1 MHAEATTNLPRN
13 AARRGWRHASAA
25 VVLALLAAC
34 GGSGGGPDAAPA
46 DLPAS
51 RAEAARFLAQATFGP
66 TESAIDRVMTLGY
79 AAWIDE
85 QVALPQTLHRSYW
98 DAENAAIKAA
108 DASRSAGSRQVL
120 DSFYQQAIHG
130 EDQLRQRVAF
140 ALSQIFVVSMQDG
153 NVGNAM
159 RGVPAYLDMLGKHG
173 FGSYRR
179 LIEQVARSPVMG
191 MYLSHLGNMKE
202 DPARGRVPDENFARE
217 VMQLFSIGLYELD
230 PEGRARLGSDG
241 KPIETYDANDVAA
254 LARVFTGWS
263 YNGPDTADSRFY
275 GWDAATQ
282 DPARLIS
289 PMQGYSQF
297 HSLAAKTFLGKTVA
311 AQTRAD
317 PEASL
322 KVALDTLARH
332 PNVGPFIGRQMI
344 QRLVTSNPSPA
355 YVQRVAQAFD
365 AGGSENMLAMV
376 RAILLDPEARDP
388 ARAADPAFG
397 KLREPVL
404 RLTTLL
410 RAFAA
415 TSDSGK
421 FLVGTTSDNAT
432 QLGQTPLSAPSV
444 FNFYRPGYVPPNTS
458 AAAAGMVAPEMQ
470 ITHETTVAGYA
481 NFMRYGIQ
489 YGFGQYG
496 EDWSA
501 KRPDVQL
508 AFDAEAALAG
518 KPRELVAQVAGRLL
532 GQAAPKALE
541 DEIAAAVASIDIP
554 ARQPGGAN
562 ADAIA
567 GARRNRV
574 LTAVLLTLVSPEFLI
589 QK

>member
-275 GWDAATQ
+275 GWGD
-282 DPARLIS
+282 
-289 PMQGYSQF
+289 
-297 HSLAAKTFLGKTVA
+297 
-311 AQTRAD
+311 
-317 PEASL
+317 
-322 KVALDTLARH
+322 
-332 PNVGPFIGRQMI
+332 
-344 QRLVTSNPSPA
+344 
-355 YVQRVAQAFD
+355 
-365 AGGSENMLAMV
+365 
-376 RAILLDPEARDP
+376 
-388 ARAADPAFG
+388 
-397 KLREPVL
+397 
-404 RLTTLL
+404 
-410 RAFAA
+410 
-415 TSDSGK
+415 
-421 FLVGTTSDNAT
+421 
-432 QLGQTPLSAPSV
+432 
-444 FNFYRPGYVPPNTS
+444 
-458 AAAAGMVAPEMQ
+458 AAAGGDRDLARG
-470 ITHETTVAGYA
+470 AGGW
-481 NFMRYGIQ
+481 RRSG
-489 YGFGQYG
+489 GPVSG
-496 EDWSA
+496 
-501 KRPDVQL
+501 
-508 AFDAEAALAG
+508 
-518 KPRELVAQVAGRLL
+518 
-532 GQAAPKALE
+532 AAPDLLHDAGPAE
-541 DEIAAAVASIDIP
+541 SDAGDGACRRRDHHDERSSVERGRGS
-554 ARQPGGAN
+554 AR
-562 ADAIA
+562 A
-567 GARRNRV
+567 G
-574 LTAVLLTLVSPEFLI
+574 
-589 QK
+589 

>member
-1 MHAEATTNLPRN
+1 MVD
-13 AARRGWRHASAA
+13 GFDA
-25 VVLALLAAC
+25 VGVAVPSEVRALLH
-34 GGSGGGPDAAPA
+34 
-46 DLPAS
+46 
-51 RAEAARFLAQATFGP
+51 FG
-66 TESAIDRVMTLGY
+66 E
-79 AAWIDE
+79 
-85 QVALPQTLHRSYW
+85 
-98 DAENAAIKAA
+98 
-108 DASRSAGSRQVL
+108 
-120 DSFYQQAIHG
+120 
-130 EDQLRQRVAF
+130 
-140 ALSQIFVVSMQDG
+140 
-153 NVGNAM
+153 
-159 RGVPAYLDMLGKHG
+159 
-173 FGSYRR
+173 
-179 LIEQVARSPVMG
+179 IEQPVG
-191 MYLSHLGNMKE
+191 FDG
-202 DPARGRVPDENFARE
+202 DE
-217 VMQLFSIGLYELD
+217 V
-230 PEGRARLGSDG
+230 SD
-241 KPIETYDANDVAA
+241 D
-254 LARVFTGWS
+254 
-263 YNGPDTADSRFY
+263 GPDSRFY

>member
-1 MHAEATTNLPRN
+1 MHAEATTDLPRN

-66 TESAIDRVMTLGY
+66 TEGAIDRVMTLGY